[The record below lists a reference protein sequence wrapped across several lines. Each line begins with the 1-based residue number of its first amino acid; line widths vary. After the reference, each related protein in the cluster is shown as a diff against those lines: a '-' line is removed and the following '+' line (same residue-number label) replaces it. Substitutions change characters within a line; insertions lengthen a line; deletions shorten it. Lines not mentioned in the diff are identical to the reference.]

1 MISMSSVHPDMVV
14 SHTYD
19 VDHITKTL
27 SYIVELSPS
36 YKDMDEIQDTIQA
49 FVDIAK
55 IALVDGVFEACD
67 FKFVRIKSCISYNL
81 IMNTSKT
88 KIIVAKHDHNGSIVA
103 GFTV

>member
-1 MISMSSVHPDMVV
+1 MEKVINHMISMSSVHPDMVV

-49 FVDIAK
+49 F
-55 IALVDGVFEACD
+55 
-67 FKFVRIKSCISYNL
+67 R
-81 IMNTSKT
+81 SKQLN
-88 KIIVAKHDHNGSIVA
+88 HFS
-103 GFTV
+103 